1 MITSDNWIE
10 RMGDDM
16 ALRDFRATTRD
27 SYESSVRQFL
37 RWAKSEPEELSE
49 DAVRNY
55 MLYLRE
61 DKKLS
66 ASSINVAA
74 CGVRFFFTYTL
85 PREWRVFGLLRV
97 KIPEK
102 LPVVLAHSEARAVLR
117 TIREPVPRM
126 ALTTI
131 YGLGL
136 RLNEAIEL
144 KVEQIDSARRTVWVR
159 DGKRRRDRGIPLPQP
174 LLKRLRR
181 FWKEER
187 AESSSPYI
195 FIGPKS
201 KKPLHETTLQK
212 TFTAARR
219 ETRLAKHATVHT
231 LRHSYATYLLEH
243 GVSLRTIQQILGHK
257 HLSSTE
263 VYLHVTEPAMVQV
276 HDVVDRLMVDF

>member
-1 MITSDNWIE
+1 MITLENWVE
-10 RMGDDM
+10 RMGEDM
-16 ALRDFRATTRD
+16 VLRDFRASTQE
-27 SYESSVRQFL
+27 SYGVAVRQFL
-37 RWAKSEPEELSE
+37 RWAEAAPEDLREE
-49 DAVRNY
+49 AVRDY
-55 MLYLRE
+55 ILYLRE

-74 CGVRFFFTYTL
+74 CGLRFFFTYTL
-85 PREWRVFGLLRV
+85 PRDWPVFGLLRV

-102 LPVVLAHSEARAVLR
+102 LPVVLAHSEARAVLSV
-117 TIREPVPRM
+117 IREPVSRM

-136 RLNEAIEL
+136 RLNEGIGL
-144 KVEQIDSARRTVWVR
+144 KVEQIDSARQTVWIR
-159 DGKRRRDRGIPLPQP
+159 GGKRNRDRGIPLPQP

-201 KKPLHETTLQK
+201 KKPLDETGLQR
-212 TFTAARR
+212 TFVAARR
-219 ETRLAKHATVHT
+219 DIRLAKHATIHT

-243 GVSLRTIQQILGHK
+243 GVSLRMIQQILGHK
-257 HLSSTE
+257 CLSSTE
-263 VYLHVTEPAMVQV
+263 VYLHVTQPALVQV
-276 HDVVDRLMVDF
+276 QDVVDSLMADF